1 MIMQSD
7 VELDGDEPQVLQAVS
22 APPVRSGGGD
32 DEAEPPLKR
41 QRRVNKNEKARKKTH
56 HILCESRLHAHERG
70 GCDDGILELR
80 NASKTERKKLF
91 ADGVRKHVDKLGK
104 EYRSKR
110 AKERAMSGQEPHKSI
125 DENELERLME
135 VYFQKKDD
143 ETLVQSKRTESKTKK
158 IEENRAKGLAVRE
171 AALSTE
177 KHTTKKS
184 KPAKLR
190 QLLIFWKD
198 WRNVLTSAE
207 SKIWSVFALSEPNGR
222 IVIDASPSNQQNL
235 LLNKPKLSAE

>member
-1 MIMQSD
+1 M
-7 VELDGDEPQVLQAVS
+7 
-22 APPVRSGGGD
+22 
-32 DEAEPPLKR
+32 
-41 QRRVNKNEKARKKTH
+41 NEVV
-56 HILCESRLHAHERG
+56 G
-70 GCDDGILELR
+70 DDGILELR
-80 NASKTERKKLF
+80 NASKTERWVEITERLGSALSKKLF

-143 ETLVQSKRTESKTKK
+143 ETLVHSKRTESKTKK
-158 IEENRAKGLAVRE
+158 IEEDRAKGLAVRE

-184 KPAKLR
+184 KPAKAPSAFDFLERLEKRADKRREQDLERLR
-190 QLLIFWKD
+190 SERAEREDRDRRLAEQSAKLAAEQAEAQRRMTELMAKALMAIATIF
-198 WRNVLTSAE
+198 
-207 SKIWSVFALSEPNGR
+207 P
-222 IVIDASPSNQQNL
+222 QQN
-235 LLNKPKLSAE
+235 N

>member
-7 VELDGDEPQVLQAVS
+7 VELDGDEPQVLQVVS

-41 QRRVNKNEKARKKTH
+41 QRRVNKNEKARKKRITYSVKADCM
-56 HILCESRLHAHERG
+56 LMNEVVG
-70 GCDDGILELR
+70 DDGILELR

-158 IEENRAKGLAVRE
+158 IEET